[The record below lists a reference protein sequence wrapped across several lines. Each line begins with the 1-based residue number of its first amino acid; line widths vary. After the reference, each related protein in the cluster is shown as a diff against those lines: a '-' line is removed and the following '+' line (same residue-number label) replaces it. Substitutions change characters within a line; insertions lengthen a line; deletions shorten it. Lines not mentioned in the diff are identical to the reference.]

1 MGGVW
6 VAAPA
11 GNLAMAGAM
20 PAETL
25 RSPQPCCLQVTD
37 FGVSRLTHAVTHT
50 ESYGTITHMPPEL
63 LRDGTLTSATDV
75 W

>member
-1 MGGVW
+1 
-6 VAAPA
+6 
-11 GNLAMAGAM
+11 M
-20 PAETL
+20 PTQAL
-25 RSPQPCCLQVTD
+25 RSPQPCCLQITD

-63 LRDGTLTSATDV
+63 LRDGTLTPATDV